1 MRFYFTICMYIYAP
15 IYLYIFTYIYS
26 ISICI
31 DSATWSHA
39 PRRDSECPYFMYLRF
54 YLPYNIFPFYH
65 LVFIFSLGNNEKIT
79 FFLAH
84 DICMNTLYTYIY
96 TNFNGNYCRHVSLFS
111 FLYYTIF
118 LSVFWNNYV
127 SLCTVYNETKRYK
140 NIDKFV
146 QAYTSECFH
155 FLFSFGQIIPERW

>member
-1 MRFYFTICMYIYAP
+1 MHQEEIVKY
-15 IYLYIFTYIYS
+15 
-26 ISICI
+26 
-31 DSATWSHA
+31 
-39 PRRDSECPYFMYLRF
+39 PYFMHLRF

-111 FLYYTIF
+111 FLYHTIF
-118 LSVFWNNYV
+118 LSVF
-127 SLCTVYNETKRYK
+127 LK
-140 NIDKFV
+140 
-146 QAYTSECFH
+146 
-155 FLFSFGQIIPERW
+155 